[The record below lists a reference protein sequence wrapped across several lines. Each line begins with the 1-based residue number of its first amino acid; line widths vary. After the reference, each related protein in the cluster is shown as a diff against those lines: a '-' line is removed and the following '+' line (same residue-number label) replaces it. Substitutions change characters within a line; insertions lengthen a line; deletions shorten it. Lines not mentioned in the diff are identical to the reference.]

1 MADLNDIIK
10 EIKNTDFQSP
20 IDVVRKAHL
29 NALVQHTKRNV
40 ICYYSGFLSSPT
52 HPDIAIS
59 DKDLNGFMTVI
70 RGLDKSKGLDLILHS
85 PGGEVTATESIGNYL
100 RKVFG
105 KNIRVFVP
113 HMAMSGGTML
123 ACIGKEIYMG
133 KHSSIGPFDPQFGG
147 VPAYEVV
154 QEYEEAK
161 NDIINNPASIP
172 FWQPILS
179 KYPPTFIR
187 QCSRAVKLS
196 GEVVKEWLEKGD
208 MFRGQKGK
216 KDKIEKIL
224 ETLNSNEHTKIH
236 SRHID
241 ETKAKELGLKI
252 NNLEDNNNLQE
263 DILSVHHC
271 YITTFQN
278 TNAVKIIESNN
289 GASFVI
295 ADNGDSQSI
304 KAA

>member
-1 MADLNDIIK
+1 
-10 EIKNTDFQSP
+10 
-20 IDVVRKAHL
+20 
-29 NALVQHTKRNV
+29 
-40 ICYYSGFLSSPT
+40 
-52 HPDIAIS
+52 
-59 DKDLNGFMTVI
+59 
-70 RGLDKSKGLDLILHS
+70 
-85 PGGEVTATESIGNYL
+85 
-100 RKVFG
+100 
-105 KNIRVFVP
+105 
-113 HMAMSGGTML
+113 
-123 ACIGKEIYMG
+123 
-133 KHSSIGPFDPQFGG
+133 
-147 VPAYEVV
+147 
-154 QEYEEAK
+154 
-161 NDIINNPASIP
+161 
-172 FWQPILS
+172 
-179 KYPPTFIR
+179 
-187 QCSRAVKLS
+187 
-196 GEVVKEWLEKGD
+196 